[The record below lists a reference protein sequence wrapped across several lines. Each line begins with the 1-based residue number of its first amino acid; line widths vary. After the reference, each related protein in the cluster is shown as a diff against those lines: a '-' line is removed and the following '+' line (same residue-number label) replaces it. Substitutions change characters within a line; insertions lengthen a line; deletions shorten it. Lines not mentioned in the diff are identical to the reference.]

1 MDLIFE
7 LEVYKKE
14 YRDLLKILP
23 ILNDCNI
30 CMKFKCQLWQTY
42 NYRCKNCREEK
53 CRNCDVY
60 IRTRDTLLENPNLKA
75 ANYVFNFLIDYFN
88 SNDFTRQFFKL
99 DISEQLITENIFKES
114 NKNIQK
120 TNKSYVNYNN

>member
-1 MDLIFE
+1 MDLILE
-7 LEVYKKE
+7 SEVYKKE

-30 CMKFKCQLWQTY
+30 CMKFKCHLWQTY

-75 ANYVFNFLIDYFN
+75 ANYVFSFLIDYFN

-99 DISEQLITENIFKES
+99 DISEQLITENIFKKS

-120 TNKSYVNYNN
+120 INKSYVNYNN